1 MKDAN
6 PSTAGRGAGFGNE
19 AMARAKKDKRKGRN
33 ARSLAGIYEAHA
45 GEVLTFVRSKV
56 GDGPPDPDDIVHQ
69 AFANFAARDEDLRI
83 GNPAA
88 FLIQSA
94 RNLIFDHYKRA
105 ATRLHIDVEDH
116 ILEDVIGTHDEISPE
131 IVVLGRERL
140 DCVMAA
146 LKRLPPRQAR
156 FVLLARVEG
165 LSYTE
170 IARTE
175 NTSISTARRE
185 VEAGV
190 RACIQALQ
198 EFMGDDED

>member
-1 MKDAN
+1 MV
-6 PSTAGRGAGFGNE
+6 
-19 AMARAKKDKRKGRN
+19 RAKKNKVKGGS
-33 ARSLAGIYEAHA
+33 APSLARIYATHA
-45 GEVLTFVRSKV
+45 VEVLAFVRGKV

-69 AFANFAARDEDLRI
+69 AFANFAAREEGDRI

-105 ATRLHIDVEDH
+105 ATRLHVDVEDH
-116 ILEDVIGTHDEISPE
+116 ILEDVIETHDEISPE

-140 DCVMAA
+140 NCVIAA

-190 RACIQALQ
+190 RACLQALQ